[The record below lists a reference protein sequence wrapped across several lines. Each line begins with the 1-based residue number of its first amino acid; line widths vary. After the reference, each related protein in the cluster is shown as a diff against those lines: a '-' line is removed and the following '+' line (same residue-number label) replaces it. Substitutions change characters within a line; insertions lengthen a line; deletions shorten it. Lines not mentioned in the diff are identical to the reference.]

1 MNGKEEG
8 REEGREEEKME
19 IAKKMKKNE
28 ISIELIEKV
37 TGLDKET
44 IENIKV

>member
-1 MNGKEEG
+1 MSG
-8 REEGREEEKME
+8 REEGREEERMK
-19 IAKKMKKNE
+19 IAKEMKKNE

-37 TGLDKET
+37 TGLDKEA